1 MRREFVMIYSNTI
14 KWIFA
19 SGVVISI
26 LFLIPAYAAEK
37 PQSVKKQTLSNN
49 YLTAKEA
56 YDLKQNKGDKLLF
69 VDIRTPSEWVFVG
82 TPKNLDINIPFLTI
96 DYKHWDEKE
105 SSFKK
110 IPNTQFISGF
120 NSVVKSKKLTKDS
133 SIILLC
139 RSGKRSAKAA
149 NLLSSI
155 GYSKVYTIVDGF
167 EGDKAKQGDDKGKRV
182 VNGWKKSGL
191 PWTYE
196 LDKNRITLQK

>member
-1 MRREFVMIYSNTI
+1 MYLSNAI
-14 KWIFA
+14 KWVFVSAVI
-19 SGVVISI
+19 ISI

-37 PQSVKKQTLSNN
+37 PQSIKKQTLSDH

-56 YDLKQNKGDKLLF
+56 YDLKQQQGDKLLF

-82 TPKNLDINIPFLTI
+82 TPKNLDTNIPFLTI
-96 DYKHWDEKE
+96 DYKQWDDKN

-110 IPNTQFISGF
+110 VPNTQFLSGF
-120 NSVVKSKKLTKDS
+120 NSVVKSKNLSKDN

-149 NLLSSI
+149 NLLSSV

-167 EGDKAKQGDDKGKRV
+167 EGDKAKQGTDKGKRV

-191 PWTYE
+191 PWTYK
-196 LDKNRITLQK
+196 LDKNRLTLQQ

>member
-1 MRREFVMIYSNTI
+1 MFVGT
-14 KWIFA
+14 
-19 SGVVISI
+19 VITSI
-26 LFLIPAYAAEK
+26 LFLNPAYGAEK
-37 PQSVKKQTLSNN
+37 PKSIKKQTVSEN

-56 YDLKQNKGDKLLF
+56 YNLKQQQGDKLLF

-82 TPKNLDINIPFLTI
+82 TPENVDVNIPFLTI
-96 DYKHWDEKE
+96 DYKQWDDKK

-110 IPNTQFISGF
+110 VPNTNFLSGF
-120 NSVVKSKKLTKDS
+120 NTAVKSKSLTKDN

-149 NLLSSI
+149 NLLSAI

-167 EGDKAKQGDDKGKRV
+167 EGDKAKQGANKGKRV

-191 PWTYE
+191 PWTYK
-196 LDKNRITLQK
+196 LDKKHLTLQQ